1 MRHASLEKR
10 VEVVENTVYGPEGVL
25 EQLGHLRADVT
36 DLRAD
41 VQAFRGEFLQFK
53 GETRDEFSALRQEM
67 RAEFVAVRH
76 EIGEVRQEMRAEF
89 VAVRS
94 EMNTRFED
102 VDRRFDGLQ
111 AGLDQTRTEMR
122 VLHEEV
128 ISRISL
134 LGERLHGSAGS

>member
-1 MRHASLEKR
+1 MSPVNLTKR
-10 VEVVENTVYGPEGVL
+10 VELLEETVDGPDGLVA
-25 EQLGHLRADVT
+25 QVDRLRGDVSSLHM
-36 DLRAD
+36 D
-41 VQAFRGEFLQFK
+41 FLQFK
-53 GETRDEFSALRQEM
+53 DDTRVESSAVRGEMRSEFS
-67 RAEFVAVRH
+67 AVRH
-76 EIGEVRQEMRAEF
+76 EVWELRQEMRAEF

-102 VDRRFDGLQ
+102 VDKRFDGLQ

-134 LGERLHGSAGS
+134 LGERLHDGAGS

>member
-1 MRHASLEKR
+1 M
-10 VEVVENTVYGPEGVL
+10 
-25 EQLGHLRADVT
+25 LRT
-36 DLRAD
+36 D
-41 VQAFRGEFLQFK
+41 FSQFM
-53 GETRDEFSALRQEM
+53 GETRAEFSAVRREVAELRQEM